1 MEKNKLKR
9 KKEIGINIRGIFYP
23 PESDECKSVIDSITN
38 LHHMVSRNLAH
49 QKKHFLLGPVQQKAL
64 VMASLYLN
72 QSKEVQLHVIDLS
85 LNDEIELEFK
95 RQLNKLYTNEYLKQS
110 KVVI

>member
-1 MEKNKLKR
+1 
-9 KKEIGINIRGIFYP
+9 
-23 PESDECKSVIDSITN
+23 
-38 LHHMVSRNLAH
+38 MVSRNIAH
-49 QKKHFLLGPVQQKAL
+49 QKKVFLLGPVQQKAL